1 MPFAYCL
8 ILPSYREV
16 FGSVLIEAAASGVP
30 IIASDIP
37 GPKDFIDHM
46 KNGYLIKPK
55 DSTEIKNALNFYREN
70 NKLLKTFSHYLPKNA
85 KIFSEEYVCN
95 LFKDEILK
103 KIFRYNFENY
113 FLKYSTY

>member
-8 ILPSYREV
+8 ILPSYREG
-16 FGSVLIEAAASGVP
+16 FGSVIIEAAASKVP

-55 DSTEIKNALNFYREN
+55 DSTDIKNALNFYREN
-70 NKLLKTFSHYLPKNA
+70 NKLLK
-85 KIFSEEYVCN
+85 IFSENAYKKCAKYFSEGYVCN
-95 LFKDEILK
+95 LFKDEILRN
-103 KIFRYNFENY
+103 I
-113 FLKYSTY
+113 